1 MNRSPQQ
8 LRELLR
14 QFVET
19 DIGGKKLRG
28 FAYERLRIEQ
38 NNESKPRDVLSGHR
52 RHFPITRTKRSS
64 DLGVFLDSFCKF
76 SKQAGDMIAGCNL
89 SATGSPSDQD
99 CRFHRKISFHEASSI
114 YQLP

>member
-1 MNRSPQQ
+1 MNRSSQQ

-38 NNESKPRDVLSGHR
+38 NNESKPRDVLSGLMA
-52 RHFPITRTKRSS
+52 I
-64 DLGVFLDSFCKF
+64 LGASCSLVYDDS
-76 SKQAGDMIAGCNL
+76 L
-89 SATGSPSDQD
+89 TGSGIFPS
-99 CRFHRKISFHEASSI
+99 RRTS
-114 YQLP
+114 